1 MRIIEHIEH
10 QVHLFLSAALAAFS
24 LERLRAMLIENRSR
38 TGAKS
43 VCKSGLITYIRYKE
57 SL

>member
-10 QVHLFLSAALAAFS
+10 QVHLFLRQPFAALS
-24 LERLRAMLIENRSR
+24 LERLRAMLIEDRSR

-43 VCKSGLITYIRYKE
+43 VYVNQVLLPT
-57 SL
+57 